1 MPIASIVSINQL
13 ITWFQ
18 TFQENHYFLK
28 DFGFGETYDIGT
40 SRQMTFPYMWL
51 TLNDD
56 NNIATGSN
64 VKSAIPDISFS
75 VMFMDKI
82 NIQENYLDTNGFPS
96 DNSQEILSDTLQ
108 CLQDLITY
116 IQTNWSQY
124 GVMIS
129 QDTSFFPVIDETP
142 DKATGIL
149 ARIVLRTRQV
159 NCVIPE
165 SPTTIVVTPQQAEFA
180 TLLTCETL
188 DECNTFQTYAYTGGT
203 FSNQTLT
210 LNSINGNSFSVTGF
224 TGGGGGGSNG
234 TSGSSGVSG
243 SSGTSGTRGSSGS
256 SGSSGVSGI
265 SGTSGSSGAN
275 GSSGSSGQNGVNGSS
290 GSSGAN
296 GTNGTSGSSGAN
308 GATGT
313 SGTSGSSGT
322 SPLNQIAQD
331 PASPNSIVYLWSGSQ
346 AQYNALTPNSNTI
359 YFIV

>member
-1 MPIASIVSINQL
+1 
-13 ITWFQ
+13 
-18 TFQENHYFLK
+18 
-28 DFGFGETYDIGT
+28 
-40 SRQMTFPYMWL
+40 
-51 TLNDD
+51 
-56 NNIATGSN
+56 
-64 VKSAIPDISFS
+64 
-75 VMFMDKI
+75 
-82 NIQENYLDTNGFPS
+82 
-96 DNSQEILSDTLQ
+96 
-108 CLQDLITY
+108 
-116 IQTNWSQY
+116 
-124 GVMIS
+124 MIS

-142 DKATGIL
+142 DKATGVL
-149 ARIVLRTRQV
+149 GRIVLRTRQV

-165 SPTTIVVTPQQAEFA
+165 SPTTIVITPQQAEFA

-188 DECNTFQTYAYTGGT
+188 GDCPTFQTYAYTGISYNTGT
-203 FSNQTLT
+203 TVLSLT
-210 LNSINGNSFSVTGF
+210 SLNGNQISVSGI
-224 TGGGGGGSNG
+224 TGGGGSGSSGTSGSSGQNG

-256 SGSSGVSGI
+256 SGVSGI
-265 SGTSGSSGAN
+265 SGTSGSSGQN
-275 GSSGSSGQNGVNGSS
+275 GVNGTSGSSGQTGTSGSSGQNGTS

-308 GATGT
+308 GGTGT